1 VRFSAEAD
9 LIGGTVITV
18 IGIDAV
24 RHTSGRREL
33 LGLGALPLLFGAHQL
48 VETFV
53 WWGLEGRVAAEIGEI
68 ATWIYLLFAF
78 VVLPT
83 YLPVV
88 VYVVEPAGRRRRVIG
103 AFVALGGAV
112 SISLLAAMLRG
123 PVTAELEPYY
133 LSYGTGLRAGILV
146 VSAYVLATCGAL
158 LVSGIRSLMLF
169 GIVNL
174 VAVAV
179 VAVLV
184 IDGFASI
191 WCAWAAIVSA
201 LFVLYLRS
209 TEPEVA
215 LTIATT

>member
-1 VRFSAEAD
+1 
-9 LIGGTVITV
+9 
-18 IGIDAV
+18 
-24 RHTSGRREL
+24 
-33 LGLGALPLLFGAHQL
+33 
-48 VETFV
+48 
-53 WWGLEGRVAAEIGEI
+53 
-68 ATWIYLLFAF
+68 
-78 VVLPT
+78 
-83 YLPVV
+83 
-88 VYVVEPAGRRRRVIG
+88 
-103 AFVALGGAV
+103 
-112 SISLLAAMLRG
+112 MLRG